1 MTRRLLVVAAALA
14 AVVLAAPAAASAH
27 AQLEGVAPARGEV
40 VERQPAHVEFRF
52 DEPVEG
58 RFGSVRVFDAAGDRV
73 DAGDAFHPGD
83 ARERIAVGLR
93 PSLPDGTYTATY
105 RVLSTDGHVVSGGS
119 TFSIGEASGA
129 GATVAELLEGTDAGP
144 VTQVALGVGKG
155 VVFAAIAALV
165 GGLGFLLWSW
175 PPAAAATTP
184 GPAATAAFRR
194 RVRALLVGAG
204 AAGALGAAAVVVLE
218 GAVAAGVSGW
228 DALDP
233 DIVSETLG
241 TRVGLV
247 WGASVAVWLAA
258 AALAAAGPLVA
269 PLAAAAVALA
279 LVPGLGGHAASQDPT
294 WLLLPA
300 NALHVAA
307 MGLWAGGLL
316 VLLAALPAAT
326 RSLDPD
332 RRAPLLAAALTRFSP
347 LALAAV
353 AVLTVAGVVQ
363 AVVEVRTLA
372 HLLDTAFGRAVLVKT
387 VLLGALVGIGAWHRR
402 ASLPRLQA
410 IAAARERPAAAG
422 IAVRRA
428 LRAEVV
434 LIVAVLGVTAALS
447 SYPPSTARTAGPV
460 SETTTVGPAQLQVT
474 VDPATVGANEIHL
487 YLLNPT
493 DGSQWDEAEEV
504 RLRAV
509 QPERDIGPIDV
520 ELSKAGPGHY
530 VTTAGALLGVPGD
543 WTLDVAVRVSDF
555 DQYEQRIE
563 VPIA

>member
-1 MTRRLLVVAAALA
+1 VTRRLLAIVAVLVAAG
-14 AVVLAAPAAASAH
+14 LAAPAVASAH
-27 AQLEGVAPARGEV
+27 AQLEGVSPARGEV
-40 VERQPAHVEFRF
+40 VERQPTQVEFRF

-58 RFGSVRVFDAAGDRV
+58 RFGSVRVFDAAGERV
-73 DAGDAFHPGD
+73 DAGDAFHPDG
-83 ARERIAVGLR
+83 ARTRIAVGLR

-119 TFSIGEASGA
+119 TFSIGEAGGA

-144 VTQVALGVGKG
+144 VTEVALGVAKG

-165 GGLGFLLWSW
+165 GGVGFLLWCW
-175 PPAAAATTP
+175 PREAATT
-184 GPAATAAFRR
+184 AAAAAFRR
-194 RVRALLVGAG
+194 RVRLLLVGASV
-204 AAGALGAAAVVVLE
+204 AGAIGAAAVVVLE

-233 DIVSETLG
+233 DVVSETLG

-247 WGASVAVWLAA
+247 WGVSVAVWLAA
-258 AALAAAGPLVA
+258 AALAAAVPA
-269 PLAAAAVALA
+269 LAAVPAIALA

-294 WLLLPA
+294 SLLLPA
-300 NALHVAA
+300 NAVHVAA
-307 MGLWAGGLL
+307 MGLWAGGLA

-326 RSLDPD
+326 RTLDPG
-332 RRAPLLAAALTRFSP
+332 RRAPLLAGALTRFSP
-347 LALAAV
+347 LALGAV

-363 AVVEVRTLA
+363 ALVEVRTFA
-372 HLLDTAFGRAVLVKT
+372 HLLDTAFGRAVLAKT
-387 VLLGALVGIGAWHRR
+387 VLLAALIAIGAWHRR
-402 ASLPRLQA
+402 ASLPRLRA
-410 IAAARERPAAAG
+410 IATAGERPAGAG

-434 LIVAVLGVTAALS
+434 LVVAVLGVTAALS

-460 SETTTVGPAQLQVT
+460 SETTTVGPAQLQIT
-474 VDPATVGANEIHL
+474 VDPAAVGANEIHL
-487 YLLNPT
+487 YLLNPA

-509 QPERDIGPIDV
+509 QPDRDIGPIDV

-530 VTTAGALLGVPGD
+530 VTTTGALLGVPGD

>member
-1 MTRRLLVVAAALA
+1 MTRRLLAVAAVLVA
-14 AVVLAAPAAASAH
+14 AGLAAPALASAH

-40 VERQPAHVEFRF
+40 VERQPAQIEFRF

-58 RFGSVRVFDAAGDRV
+58 RFGSVRVFDAAGERV
-73 DAGDAFHPGD
+73 DAGDAFHPDGK
-83 ARERIAVGLR
+83 RERIAVGLR

-119 TFSIGEASGA
+119 TFSIGEAGGT
-129 GATVAELLEGTDAGP
+129 GATVAELLEGADAGP
-144 VTQVALGVGKG
+144 VTEVALGVAKG

-165 GGLGFLLWSW
+165 GGVGFLLWCW
-175 PPAAAATTP
+175 PRAAATT
-184 GPAATAAFRR
+184 ASAAAFRR
-194 RVRALLVGAG
+194 RLRALLIGASLAG
-204 AAGALGAAAVVVLE
+204 AVGAAAVVVLE

-247 WGASVAVWLAA
+247 WGVSVAVWLAA
-258 AALAAAGPLVA
+258 GALAALAPALVA
-269 PLAAAAVALA
+269 APALALA

-300 NALHVAA
+300 NAVHVAA
-307 MGLWAGGLL
+307 MGLWAGGLA

-326 RSLDPD
+326 RALDPD

-363 AVVEVRTLA
+363 AVVEVRTFA
-372 HLLDTAFGRAVLVKT
+372 HLLDTAFGRAVLAKT
-387 VLLGALVGIGAWHRR
+387 VLLAALIAIGAWHRR
-402 ASLPRLQA
+402 ASLPRLRA
-410 IAAARERPAAAG
+410 IAAAGERPAAAG
-422 IAVRRA
+422 VAVRRA

-474 VDPATVGANEIHL
+474 IDPATVGANEIHL

-530 VTTAGALLGVPGD
+530 VTTSGALLGVPGD